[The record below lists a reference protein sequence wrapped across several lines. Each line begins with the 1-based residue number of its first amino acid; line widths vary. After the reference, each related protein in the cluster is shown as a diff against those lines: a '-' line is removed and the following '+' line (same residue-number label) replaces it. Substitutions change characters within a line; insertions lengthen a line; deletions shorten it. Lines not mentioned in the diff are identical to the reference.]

1 MGKKVKRLLM
11 LFSRVIEIVFT
22 IIESIKRFNKL
33 KEIIFWFSLIE
44 IYLLLGI
51 FVIICLGFREC

>member
-1 MGKKVKRLLM
+1 M